1 MQEENKNTFGNR
13 LKLARKM
20 AGMSLQDLADAL
32 ENKITK
38 QALSK
43 YELGL
48 MNPNGEVLLD
58 VAKVLEVRPDYFLKK
73 NQVELGQISFRKR
86 NSLSKKDEDSIV
98 EKTRDYVE
106 RFLEIENILVVENKF
121 NNPLENLKINNK
133 KDVESAANKLREVWE
148 LGSDPI
154 TNIIETLE
162 LKGVKVLLIDAVD
175 DIDGFAVFTSNGIP
189 VVVVNT
195 RDKPVERI
203 RFTII
208 HELAH
213 LLLKFSESDKLTNK
227 EIETLCHCFSSCFLI
242 PSKMLIKMIGG
253 GKRTY
258 IAIKELILIKE
269 YYGISIR
276 ALLHRLRE
284 LDIIIPNY
292 YQRWVIYL
300 SKEYGSKKEPGK
312 YKGEEKSKLLEQMVS
327 RALSEELISL
337 SKAAMLCNTSINEIR
352 KRFFSAN

>member
-1 MQEENKNTFGNR
+1 IFLSTNSNSTMQEENKNTFGNR

-227 EIETLCHCFSSCFLI
+227 EIETLCHCFS
-242 PSKMLIKMIGG
+242 
-253 GKRTY
+253 
-258 IAIKELILIKE
+258 
-269 YYGISIR
+269 
-276 ALLHRLRE
+276 
-284 LDIIIPNY
+284 
-292 YQRWVIYL
+292 
-300 SKEYGSKKEPGK
+300 
-312 YKGEEKSKLLEQMVS
+312 
-327 RALSEELISL
+327 
-337 SKAAMLCNTSINEIR
+337 
-352 KRFFSAN
+352 